1 MLRVTETVR
10 SLHFNSI
17 RGADSFSDF
26 EHAYIM
32 YSIIWYHY
40 IEVTIVYYRGDYC
53 RTAIRDAL

>member
-26 EHAYIM
+26 EHTYIM
-32 YSIIWYHY
+32 YSIIKWYHW
-40 IEVTIVYYRGDYC
+40 ILEVTIVYYGGDYC
-53 RTAIRDAL
+53 GTAML